1 MELDNKMQIITRL
14 DELNINDKTAIA
26 IGKFDGIHLG
36 HKKLLNLI
44 LDQKQDGL
52 KATVFTFEPSPEE
65 FFVGHPVKQLFT
77 RKEKRKAF
85 QDMGIDILVEFP
97 LNAETAATPPE
108 DFVKTILVEDLKAD
122 YIAAGCDVSFGDKGR
137 GDQHLLRNMSKE
149 LGFELCL
156 IDKVM
161 LDGDE
166 VSSTRVRNQIA
177 DGNIPMAKRLLGN
190 DYSISGIVEHGRHLG
205 HTIGIPTVNIM
216 PPAGKLLPPFGVYS
230 STVVIDEVEYR
241 GMTNIGRK
249 PTVSNDN
256 QVGVETYIYD
266 FDADVY
272 GKSIEVKLL
281 EFKRPEMK
289 FASVDELKAQMT
301 RDIENISR

>member
-1 MELDNKMQIITRL
+1 MKIITRL
-14 DELNINDKTAIA
+14 DELNISEKTAVA

-36 HKKLLNLI
+36 HKKLLNYI

-65 FFVGHPVKQLFT
+65 YFVGHPVKQLFT
-77 RKEKRKAF
+77 RNEKRKAF
-85 QDMGIDILVEFP
+85 EEMGIDILVEFP
-97 LNAETAATPPE
+97 LTAQTAATPPE

-122 YIAAGCDVSFGDKGR
+122 YIAAGTDVSFGDKGR
-137 GDQHLLRNMSKE
+137 GDQHLLKYMSKE

-161 LDGDE
+161 LDGEE
-166 VSSTRVRNQIA
+166 VSSTRVRNHVA
-177 DGNIPMAKRLLGN
+177 DGDMPMAKRLLGN
-190 DYSISGIVEHGRHLG
+190 DYSVCGIVEHGKHLG
-205 HTIGIPTVNIM
+205 STIGIPTVNIL
-216 PPAGKLLPPFGVYS
+216 PPVGKLLPPFGVYS
-230 STVVIDEVEYR
+230 SIVVIDGQKYK

-249 PTVSNDN
+249 PTVSSAN

-266 FDADVY
+266 FDEDVY
-272 GKSIEVKLL
+272 GKNIEVRLL

-289 FASVDELKAQMT
+289 FDSVEDLKAQMEK
-301 RDIENISR
+301 DIADIG

>member
-1 MELDNKMQIITRL
+1 MQIITRL

-36 HKKLLNLI
+36 HKKLLKYI

-77 RKEKRKAF
+77 RNEKRNAF
-85 QDMGIDILVEFP
+85 EEMGIDILVEFP
-97 LNAETAATPPE
+97 LNAQTAATPPE
-108 DFVKTILVEDLKAD
+108 VFVKTILVEDLKAD
-122 YIAAGCDVSFGDKGR
+122 YIAAGTDVSFGNKGR
-137 GDQHLLRNMSKE
+137 GDQYLLRNMSKE

-161 LDGDE
+161 LDGQE

-177 DGNIPMAKRLLGN
+177 DGEIPMAKRLLGS
-190 DYSISGIVEHGRHLG
+190 DYSIMGIVEHGKHLG
-205 HTIGIPTVNIM
+205 HTIGIPTVNIL
-216 PPAGKLLPPFGVYS
+216 PPVGKLLPPFGVYS
-230 STVVIDEVEYR
+230 SLVIIDGQTYK

-266 FDADVY
+266 FDEDVY
-272 GKSIEVKLL
+272 GKTIEVRLL
-281 EFKRPEMK
+281 EFRRPEMK
-289 FASVDELKAQMT
+289 FDNVEQLKAQMEK
-301 RDIENISR
+301 DIAMC

>member
-1 MELDNKMQIITRL
+1 MKIITRL
-14 DELNINDKTAIA
+14 DELNITDKTAIA

-36 HKKLLNLI
+36 HKKLLKLI

-77 RKEKRKAF
+77 RNEKRKAF
-85 QDMGIDILVEFP
+85 EAMGIDILVEFP
-97 LNAETAATPPE
+97 LNAQTAATPPE
-108 DFVKTILVEDLKAD
+108 DFVKSILVEDLKAD

-137 GDQHLLRNMSKE
+137 GDQHLLKSMSRE

-161 LDGDE
+161 LDGEE
-166 VSSTRVRNQIA
+166 VSSTRVRNQVA
-177 DGNIPMAKRLLGN
+177 DGNIPMAKRLLGS
-190 DYSISGIVEHGRHLG
+190 DYSISGIVEHGNHLG
-205 HTIGIPTVNIM
+205 STIGVPTVNLL
-216 PPAGKLLPPFGVYS
+216 PPVGKLLPPFGVYS
-230 STVVIDEVEYR
+230 SIVVVGDRVFK

-249 PTVSNDN
+249 PTVSSNN

-266 FDADVY
+266 FDEDVY
-272 GKSIEVKLL
+272 GKFIEVKLC
-281 EFKRPEMK
+281 EFRRPEMK
-289 FASVDELKAQMT
+289 FESVEKLKAQMKK
-301 RDIENISR
+301 DIEDIR

>member
-1 MELDNKMQIITRL
+1 MQIITRL
-14 DELNINDKTAIA
+14 EELNIDCKTAVA

-36 HKKLLNLI
+36 HKKLLAHI

-65 FFVGHPVKQLFT
+65 FFVGRPVKQLFT
-77 RKEKRKAF
+77 RNEKRKAF
-85 QDMGIDILVEFP
+85 EEMGIDILVEFP
-97 LNAETAATPPE
+97 LTAQTAATPPE

-122 YIAAGCDVSFGDKGR
+122 YIAAGTDVSFGDKGR
-137 GDQHLLRNMSKE
+137 GDQHLLKYMSRE

-161 LDGDE
+161 LDGEE

-177 DGNIPMAKRLLGN
+177 DGEIPMAKRLLGN
-190 DYSISGIVEHGRHLG
+190 DYSISGIVEHGKHLG
-205 HTIGIPTVNIM
+205 STIGIPTVNVL
-216 PPAGKLLPPFGVYS
+216 PPANKLLPPFGVYS
-230 STVVIDEVEYR
+230 STVVIGGVSYR

-249 PTVSNDN
+249 PTVSSSN

-266 FDADVY
+266 FDEDVY
-272 GKSIEVKLL
+272 GRQIEVRLH
-281 EFKRPEMK
+281 EFIRPEMK
-289 FASVDELKAQMT
+289 FDSVEALKKQMT
-301 RDIENISR
+301 SDIEAAR

>member
-1 MELDNKMQIITRL
+1 MKIITRL
-14 DELNINDKTAIA
+14 DELNITDKTAIA

-36 HKKLLNLI
+36 HKKLLKLI

-77 RKEKRKAF
+77 RNEKRKAF
-85 QDMGIDILVEFP
+85 EAMGIDILVEFP
-97 LNAETAATPPE
+97 LNAQTAATPPE
-108 DFVKTILVEDLKAD
+108 DFVKNILVEDLKAD

-137 GDQHLLRNMSKE
+137 GDQHLLKSMSRE

-161 LDGDE
+161 LDGEE
-166 VSSTRVRNQIA
+166 VSSTRVRNQVA
-177 DGNIPMAKRLLGN
+177 DGNIPMAKRLLGS
-190 DYSISGIVEHGRHLG
+190 DYSISGIVEHGNHLG
-205 HTIGIPTVNIM
+205 STIGVPTVNVL

-230 STVVIDEVEYR
+230 SIVVVGDRVFK

-249 PTVSNDN
+249 PTVSSNN

-266 FDADVY
+266 FDEDVY
-272 GKSIEVKLL
+272 GKFIEVKLC
-281 EFKRPEMK
+281 EFRRPEMK
-289 FASVDELKAQMT
+289 FDSVEKLKAQMKK
-301 RDIENISR
+301 DIEDIR

>member
-1 MELDNKMQIITRL
+1 MEIITRL
-14 DELNINDKTAIA
+14 DELNINSKTAIA
-26 IGKFDGIHLG
+26 MGKFDGIHLG
-36 HKKLLNLI
+36 HKKLLGKI
-44 LDQKQDGL
+44 LEQKQDGL
-52 KATVFTFEPSPEE
+52 KACVFTFEPSPEE
-65 FFVGHPVKQLFT
+65 FFVGHTVRQLFT
-77 RKEKRKAF
+77 RNEKRRAF
-85 QDMGIDILVEFP
+85 EKLGVDILVEFP
-97 LNAETAATPPE
+97 LTEATAATDPE
-108 DFVKTILVEDLKAD
+108 DFVREILCGDLKAV
-122 YIAAGCDVSFGDKGR
+122 YIAAGSDVSFGDKGR

-161 LDGDE
+161 LDGEE

-205 HTIGIPTVNIM
+205 HTIGIPTVNVM
-216 PPAGKLLPPFGVYS
+216 PTEDKLLPPFGVYS

-272 GKSIEVKLL
+272 GKDIEVKLL

-301 RDIENISR
+301 KDIESIIK

>member
-1 MELDNKMQIITRL
+1 MKIITRL
-14 DELNINDKTAIA
+14 DELNISEKTAIA

-36 HKKLLNLI
+36 HKKLLKLI

-77 RKEKRKAF
+77 RNEKRKAF
-85 QDMGIDILVEFP
+85 EAMGIDILVEFP
-97 LNAETAATPPE
+97 LNVQTAATPPE
-108 DFVKTILVEDLKAD
+108 DFVKNILVEDLKAN

-137 GDQHLLRNMSKE
+137 GDQHLLKSMSRE

-161 LDGDE
+161 LDGEE
-166 VSSTRVRNQIA
+166 VSSTRVRNQVA
-177 DGNIPMAKRLLGN
+177 DGNIPMAKRLLGS
-190 DYSISGIVEHGRHLG
+190 DYSISGIVEHGNHLG
-205 HTIGIPTVNIM
+205 STIGVPTVNVL
-216 PPAGKLLPPFGVYS
+216 PPAGKLLPSFGVYS
-230 STVVIDEVEYR
+230 SIVVVGDR
-241 GMTNIGRK
+241 TFKGMTNIGRK
-249 PTVSNDN
+249 PTVSSNN

-266 FDADVY
+266 FDEDVY
-272 GKSIEVKLL
+272 GKFIEVKLC

-289 FASVDELKAQMT
+289 FDSVEKLKAQMKK
-301 RDIENISR
+301 DIEDIR

>member
-1 MELDNKMQIITRL
+1 MKIITRL
-14 DELNINDKTAIA
+14 DELNISEKTAIA

-36 HKKLLNLI
+36 HKKLLKLI

-77 RKEKRKAF
+77 RNEKRKAF
-85 QDMGIDILVEFP
+85 EAMGIDILVEFP
-97 LNAETAATPPE
+97 LNAQTAATPPE
-108 DFVKTILVEDLKAD
+108 DFVKSILVEDLKAD

-137 GDQHLLRNMSKE
+137 GDQHLLKSMSRE

-161 LDGDE
+161 LDGEE
-166 VSSTRVRNQIA
+166 VSSTRVRNQVA
-177 DGNIPMAKRLLGN
+177 DGNIPMAKRLLGS
-190 DYSISGIVEHGRHLG
+190 DYSISGIVEHGNHLG
-205 HTIGIPTVNIM
+205 STIGVPTVNLL
-216 PPAGKLLPPFGVYS
+216 PPVGKLLPPFGVYS
-230 STVVIDEVEYR
+230 SIVVVGDRVFK

-249 PTVSNDN
+249 PTVSSNN

-266 FDADVY
+266 FDEDVY
-272 GKSIEVKLL
+272 GKFIEVKLC
-281 EFKRPEMK
+281 EFRRPEMK
-289 FASVDELKAQMT
+289 FESVEKLKAQMKK
-301 RDIENISR
+301 DIEDIR